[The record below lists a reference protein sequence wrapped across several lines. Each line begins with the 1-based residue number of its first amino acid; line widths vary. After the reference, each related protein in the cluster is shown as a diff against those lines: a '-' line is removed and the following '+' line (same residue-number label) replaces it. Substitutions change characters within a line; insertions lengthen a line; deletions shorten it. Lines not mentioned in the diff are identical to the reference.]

1 MAEGMAAVTT
11 VAQLS
16 RQVVVG
22 GWRLMRRWPVIP
34 AVILVGIAM
43 MAILATW
50 IAPQGPYDQD
60 LNARNAPPVWQAGT
74 WYEEHPKVQR
84 RYFLGADYV
93 GRDLLSRIMYGAR
106 ISLQVSG
113 IAALAG
119 MTIGSGLGLIAGY
132 FGGLIDEFI
141 MRLVDAWLSL
151 PFILV
156 AMVVAIVLGQSVA
169 IMMGILALMAWSSFT
184 RNVRAEVLSLKTR
197 DYVSL
202 AKISG
207 ASTPRILI
215 AHILP
220 GVVNTMVVILALRLG
235 GLIMGEATLSF
246 LGAGIPSPTPA
257 WGLMVSE
264 GKDYVDTA
272 YWTSLFPGI
281 FIFLLVMSWNF
292 LGDWFRDYMDP
303 RLRQL

>member
-16 RQVVVG
+16 RQVIVG
-22 GWRLMRRWPVIP
+22 GWRLMRRWPVVP
-34 AVILVGIAM
+34 AVILVGISM

-60 LNARNAPPVWQAGT
+60 LSARNAPPAWQAGT
-74 WYEEHPKVQR
+74 WYEEHPKVQQ
-84 RYFLGADYV
+84 RYFLGADHV
-93 GRDLLSRIMYGAR
+93 GRDILSRIMHGAR

-156 AMVVAIVLGQSVA
+156 AMVVAIVIGQSVA

-215 AHILP
+215 SHILP

-235 GLIMGEATLSF
+235 GLIMGEATLSY
-246 LGAGIPSPTPA
+246 LGAGIPSPIPS

-264 GKDYVDTA
+264 GRDYVDTA
-272 YWTSLFPGI
+272 YWTALFPGI

>member
-16 RQVVVG
+16 RQVIVG
-22 GWRLMRRWPVIP
+22 GWRLMRRWPVVP
-34 AVILVGIAM
+34 AVILVGISM

-60 LNARNAPPVWQAGT
+60 LSARNAPPAWQAGT
-74 WYEEHPKVQR
+74 WYEEHPKVQQ
-84 RYFLGADYV
+84 RYLLGADHV
-93 GRDLLSRIMYGAR
+93 GRDILSRIMHGAR

-156 AMVVAIVLGQSVA
+156 AMVVAIVIGQSVA

-215 AHILP
+215 SHILP

-235 GLIMGEATLSF
+235 GLIMGEATLSY
-246 LGAGIPSPTPA
+246 LGAGIPSPIPS

-264 GKDYVDTA
+264 GRDYVDTA
-272 YWTSLFPGI
+272 YWTALFPGI